1 MVVAVREVVKAA
13 VREAVETVLAAQGV
27 ERGRVR
33 TERGEAEATG
43 QGRLE
48 RVAAVKVGVARVE
61 ARVVERAA
69 ERAAEMV
76 AVARE
81 VVTAAAATVAVRVA
95 VATEAARAVAA
106 RGRRS
111 ARSR

>member
-48 RVAAVKVGVARVE
+48 RVEVATAAVVKAVVTE
-61 ARVVERAA
+61 VVE
-69 ERAAEMV
+69 
-76 AVARE
+76 
-81 VVTAAAATVAVRVA
+81 TAAGA
-95 VATEAARAVAA
+95 
-106 RGRRS
+106 
-111 ARSR
+111 